1 MNLMDGVI
9 SPCNGDIADTRRIY
23 FKCQFIFFK
32 YISAQRRS
40 RIAHWG
46 LEIDLKYNII
56 VASYS
61 LPLGGVATN
70 SPKFPVLIPQPFALP
85 PSVPR

>member
-23 FKCQFIFFK
+23 FKCQFTFFK
-32 YISAQRRS
+32 YISALRRS
-40 RIAHWG
+40 RVAHWG

-70 SPKFPVLIPQPFALP
+70 SPKFPVPVSHHF
-85 PSVPR
+85 